1 MNWIIFCSFCLKMTF
16 CRNIRICAWF
26 MVMKGR
32 MEDQVCLDMKM
43 EVNNNGLWM
52 GLTITWDLQY
62 PAREFEISCQ
72 GKNESLQ
79 LLKPQHV
86 LKNFIDHQAR
96 GTRSTWGKAMGS
108 QNKCGYREGQ
118 RLQLNRMY
126 WYNISNCSWNRWE
139 ALFGGFLNS

>member
-1 MNWIIFCSFCLKMTF
+1 
-16 CRNIRICAWF
+16 

-86 LKNFIDHQAR
+86 LKNFIDHQGR
-96 GTRSTWGKAMGS
+96 DTRSTSGKAMSS

-118 RLQLNRMY
+118 RVQLNGMY
-126 WYNISNCSWNRWE
+126 
-139 ALFGGFLNS
+139 